1 MKILIAED
9 DPISLLLLQK
19 QLATEP
25 FELCVAADGHMAF
38 KKLMEFQ
45 PDLLV
50 TDLMMPR
57 TSGLELIGLARANYK
72 KKLRILVLSAMDD
85 ENTVM
90 EALSIGADDFIIK
103 PAEQQELLRKIKRL
117 CKLK

>member
-19 QLATEP
+19 QLANES
-25 FELCVAADGHMAF
+25 FELCIASDGHEAY
-38 KKLMEFQ
+38 KKLTEFQ

-57 TSGLELIGLARANYK
+57 TSGLELIGLVRANYT
-72 KKLRILVLSAMDD
+72 KKLPILVLSAMDD
-85 ENTVM
+85 ESTVM

-103 PAEQQELLRKIKRL
+103 PAEQEELLMKIKRL
-117 CKLK
+117 GKLK